1 MGSLDDVRRAL
12 ADIVGGSHVV
22 DDPISLAASAR
33 DHSFVPPLQ
42 PSFIVRPANETEVR
56 EIVLWA
62 NAGGTAL
69 VPVSSGPPHSCGDTV
84 PTAPGAVVLDLSRM
98 NAIRRIDRRNRLAV
112 IEPGVTYAQMGAAL
126 ADEGLAM
133 VRPLLPR
140 ANKSVIGSLLER
152 QPTLVPRYH
161 YAFPEPLRDCG
172 VVWGDGEFTYT
183 GEAGYGPRSLETQW
197 ADGLRQVD
205 PKGPAQTDF
214 VRLLS
219 GAQGTLGVV
228 TWASIK
234 CTLLPDVRKLFFV
247 QSPRLEDL
255 LGVCARLQRIR
266 LGEEV
271 FLANRA
277 LLASLLGAA
286 PAMQAVATSETGSL
300 PPWTLVVGIAGR
312 ALFPGERLAVQE
324 ADLTAVVRELGG
336 ASGLGLT
343 QPLPGSALEH
353 MLDVLAGVS
362 DEPYWRFAEKGDS
375 RDVFFQC
382 TLDSVPSLVAGG
394 LTLAEECAYAGDV
407 GIYIQPQQQGVVH
420 HCEFMLPF
428 DPDDVDE
435 TAAVRAFHA
444 DAPAQLMAQGAYFSR
459 PYGAWA
465 DLVYDRDES
474 SRALLKTVKRVFD
487 PNNVLNPGKLCF

>member
-1 MGSLDDVRRAL
+1 MGYADDVRSAL
-12 ADIVGGSHVV
+12 AGIVGGSYVV
-22 DDPISLAASAR
+22 DDPASLAASAC
-33 DHSFVPPLQ
+33 DHSFVSPLQ
-42 PSFIVRPANETEVR
+42 PSFVVRPGNEVEVR
-56 EIVLWA
+56 GLVLWA
-62 NAGGTAL
+62 NAGGTPL
-69 VPVSSGPPHSCGDTV
+69 VPVSSGPPHSYGDTV
-84 PTAPGAVVLDLSRM
+84 PTVPGAVVLDLSRM
-98 NAIRRIDRRNRLAV
+98 NAIKRIDRRNRLAV
-112 IEPGVTYAQMGAAL
+112 IEPGVTYAQLGPAL
-126 ADEGLAM
+126 AEEGLGMA
-133 VRPLLPR
+133 RPLRPR

-172 VVWGDGEFTYT
+172 VVWGSGERTYT

-228 TWASIK
+228 TWASVK
-234 CTLLPDVRKLFFV
+234 CTLLPEVRKMFFV
-247 QSPRLEDL
+247 ESPRLEDL
-255 LGVCARLQRIR
+255 LGVCARLQRLR

-286 PAMQAVATSETGSL
+286 PATETVVTSETGGL
-300 PPWTLVVGIAGR
+300 PPWALVVGIAREGVV
-312 ALFPGERLAVQE
+312 PGGASAVQE
-324 ADLTAVVRELGG
+324 ADLTAVVREFGG
-336 ASGLGLT
+336 ASGLELV
-343 QPLPGSALEH
+343 QAVPGSAPER

-375 RDVFFQC
+375 CDVFFQS
-382 TLDSVPSLVAGG
+382 TLDSVPSLVTVA
-394 LTLAEECAYAGDV
+394 LTLAEECGYGGDV
-407 GIYIQPQQQGVVH
+407 GVYVQPEQQGVVH

-428 DPDDVDE
+428 DPD
-435 TAAVRAFHA
+435 ARRRSGRR
-444 DAPAQLMAQGAYFSR
+444 PSLPRQGAGATYGAGCGYFSR

-465 DLVYDRDES
+465 DLVYDRDEARGHS
-474 SRALLKTVKRVFD
+474 SRRSRTCST
-487 PNNVLNPGKLCF
+487 PTTC